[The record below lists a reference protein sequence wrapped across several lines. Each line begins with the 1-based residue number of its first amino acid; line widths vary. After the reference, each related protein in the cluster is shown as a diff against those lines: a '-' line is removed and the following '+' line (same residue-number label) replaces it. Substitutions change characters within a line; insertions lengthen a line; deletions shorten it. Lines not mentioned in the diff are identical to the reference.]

1 VPAFVARSSVVTAG
15 DLTRR
20 PRLGV
25 HVSVAG
31 GLAVAVRRAV
41 ALGCEAFQIFARN
54 PNQWRSPPLDPVEIR
69 RFREG
74 VAAARIGPVVSHGS
88 YLINLAAAAD
98 PLRRTSVDAL
108 LDELDRAEALGLEG
122 VVLHPGTAVPGEP
135 VEQALDR
142 LARAIRD
149 VFAARRRQRVR
160 LILEHTAGQGSS
172 LGSTFEQIAGIL
184 ARLDG
189 SPRLG
194 VCLDTCHLLA
204 AGYDIA
210 SPRGYRETF
219 ARFASTV
226 GLDRLLVFHVNDSR
240 RPRGSRVD
248 RHAHIGEG
256 YVGLAAFRRLLRDRR
271 FAGLPMLLETEKGA
285 PPRPRSVEPDPFD
298 AMNLGRLRAL
308 LAGCAAGARAGRH
321 GRKA

>member
-1 VPAFVARSSVVTAG
+1 MKRT
-15 DLTRR
+15 

-31 GLAVAVRRAV
+31 GLALAVARAL

-54 PNQWRSPPLDPVEIR
+54 PNQWRSRPLDPMEVR
-69 RFREG
+69 RFRDE
-74 VAAARIGPVVSHGS
+74 VAAARIGPVVAHGS
-88 YLINLAAAAD
+88 YLINLATAD
-98 PLRRTSVDAL
+98 GPLRRASIDAL
-108 LDELDRAEALGLEG
+108 LDELDRAEALGLDG
-122 VVLHPGTAVPGEP
+122 VVLHPGTAAPGES
-135 VEQALDR
+135 EEEALDR
-142 LARAIRD
+142 VARAIRE
-149 VFAARRRQRVR
+149 VFTVRRRQRAR

-172 LGSTFEQIAGIL
+172 LGSSFEQIAGLI

-219 ARFASTV
+219 TRFASVV
-226 GLDRLLVFHVNDSR
+226 GLDRVVVFHLNDSK
-240 RPRGSRVD
+240 RPCGSRVD

-256 YVGLAAFRRLLRDRR
+256 HVGLAAFRRLLHDRR
-271 FAGLPMLLETEKGA
+271 FAGLPMLLETEKG
-285 PPRPRSVEPDPFD
+285 PQKRPTSVEPDPLD
-298 AMNLGRLRAL
+298 AMNLERLRAL
-308 LAGCAAGARAGRH
+308 LARRAAWRPRAENPKRPNPGPR
-321 GRKA
+321 